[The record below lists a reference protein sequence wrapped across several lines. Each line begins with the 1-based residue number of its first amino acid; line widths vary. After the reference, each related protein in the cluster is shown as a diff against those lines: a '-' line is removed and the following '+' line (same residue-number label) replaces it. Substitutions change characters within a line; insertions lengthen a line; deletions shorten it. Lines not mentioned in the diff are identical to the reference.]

1 MELSIPD
8 MSCGHCRKSVTEAVT
23 RLDPAAK
30 IEVDLAARRARLQT
44 AAAPDAVIAAL
55 KDVGFAASLL

>member
-8 MSCGHCRKSVTEAVT
+8 MSCGHCRTSVTEAVT